1 MTYSLNHKSYIKNV
15 FQELFHNDF
24 GYRHVKT
31 NEKYTALLKRYK
43 LKTKL
48 GLFRPIMNFPDFTYK
63 SVPKRSADYLT
74 GVKEE
79 KGHKFKAKQ
88 Q

>member
-1 MTYSLNHKSYIKNV
+1 MKNYL
-15 FQELFHNDF
+15 QELVHNNL
-24 GYRHVKT
+24 GYLYVTT
-31 NEKYTALLKRYK
+31 NEKYYTLVKRYI